1 MIAWDLILAATALFF
16 LLLFAFLNGR
26 PNRRS
31 KREIA
36 AFSELRRTIDLSVED
51 GSRMQVSLG
60 AGGLLGAQSAAALVG
75 LSLLRQVAETA
86 SDSDQP
92 PIASSGD
99 AALSLVAQDTL
110 RAAYRRLGIRDQ
122 YDNSLGTVTGL
133 TPFSYGA
140 GTMPMILDNVV
151 SGSALVGSFGL
162 EAGLITAA
170 SQPQQRFT
178 LGGSDSL
185 AAQAVLFA
193 SAQQP
198 LIGEELYATGAYAD
212 AGRMHD
218 ASLHAQDV
226 LRWLLI
232 LGLIGNALANL
243 FGMGL

>member
-1 MIAWDLILAATALFF
+1 MIAWDLILAAAALFF

-26 PNRRS
+26 PNRRA
-31 KREIA
+31 KRHIP

-60 AGGLLGAQSAAALVG
+60 AGGLLGPQSAAALVG
-75 LSLLRQVAETA
+75 LSLLREVAETA

-110 RAAYRRLGIRDQ
+110 RAAYRRLSIRDQ
-122 YDNSLGTVTGL
+122 YDVSLGAVTGL

-162 EAGLITAA
+162 EAGLISAA

-185 AAQAVLFA
+185 SAQALLFA

-212 AGRMHD
+212 AGRMHN

-226 LRWLLI
+226 LRWLLVI
-232 LGLIGNALANL
+232 GLIANAVANL

>member
-1 MIAWDLILAATALFF
+1 MIPWELILGAAAL
-16 LLLFAFLNGR
+16 LLMLLFAFLDGR
-26 PNRRS
+26 STRRT
-31 KREIA
+31 KRDIA

-60 AGGLLGAQSAAALVG
+60 AGGLLGPQAAAALAG

-110 RAAYRRLGIRDQ
+110 RAAYHRLGIRDQ
-122 YDNSLGTVTGL
+122 YDVSLGAVTGL

-151 SGSALVGSFGL
+151 SGSTLVGSFGL

-170 SQPQQRFT
+170 SQPSQRFT
-178 LGGSDSL
+178 VGGSDGL
-185 AAQAVLFA
+185 GAQAVLFA
-193 SAQQP
+193 SAAQP

-226 LRWLLI
+226 LRWLLV
-232 LGLIGNALANL
+232 LGLLANALANL